1 MDETVQSVYLD
12 IGVSPIV
19 KSVIAMVMQL
29 LVIKIQEMI
38 YRPDWTNLDKGVLN
52 YE

>member
-12 IGVSPIV
+12 IGVSLVV
-19 KSVIAMVMQL
+19 KNVIAMVMQL
-29 LVIKIQEMI
+29 LVIKTQEMI
-38 YRPDWTNLDKGVLN
+38 YRLDQTDLDKGVLN